1 MSAVSSAPPSAMHQS
16 MSQPSASPTEPRE
29 SLHRSIAHALR
40 PEIAGGVF
48 PVGSMLPGEHELC
61 ARFHASRHTVRDS
74 LRQLAA
80 EGLLE
85 RRQGTGTRVISP
97 VQRDNYVQTM
107 QSLDELRQYAADTVL
122 SIGSIKEIALSARVA
137 GILHTEAGT
146 RWLHVSGVRFAGED
160 RICATEVFV
169 HRRFIPLLGD
179 LSAGAPLSATIY
191 TLVASRSGETI
202 AGAEQEIA
210 ARPLPRGAAE
220 DLGLAKGAPALLFV
234 RRYLDD
240 AGQVMVCS
248 FNWHPADRFIY
259 RMRLQ
264 RG

>member
-1 MSAVSSAPPSAMHQS
+1 MHQA
-16 MSQPSASPTEPRE
+16 MSKQPAPPTEPRE
-29 SLHRSIAHALR
+29 SLHRSIAQTLR
-40 PEIAGGVF
+40 HEIATGVF

-85 RRQGTGTRVISP
+85 RRQGAGTRVVSP
-97 VQRDNYVQTM
+97 VQRDNYIQTM

-122 SIGSIKEIALSARVA
+122 SIDTIKEITLPARVA
-137 GILHTEAGT
+137 SVLHTEAGT
-146 RWLHVSGVRFAGED
+146 QWLHVTGVRFAGAD

-179 LSAGAPLSATIY
+179 LAPQTPLSATIY
-191 TLVASRSGETI
+191 TLVATRSGETI

-210 ARPLPRGAAE
+210 ARPLPRGAAN
-220 DLGLAKGAPALLFV
+220 DLGLAKGSPALLFV

-248 FNWHPADRFIY
+248 FNWHPADRYIY